1 MPEKIKESKDASGAI
16 LPPPVIF
23 AIVLLISYGLQRG
36 QPDESLPDP
45 LRLYLGLAL
54 AVVAIVL
61 AGLCIR
67 AFWRQKTSVDPYKP
81 VTALVVEGPFQF
93 SRNPMYI
100 ALTLLYLG
108 IAIYFGLVWAL
119 LLLPFALATIH
130 YGVIIREESYLERK
144 FGEDYL
150 AYKSRVRRWI

>member
-1 MPEKIKESKDASGAI
+1 MQTCNDG
-16 LPPPVIF
+16 
-23 AIVLLISYGLQRG
+23 
-36 QPDESLPDP
+36 
-45 LRLYLGLAL
+45 
-54 AVVAIVL
+54 
-61 AGLCIR
+61 
-67 AFWRQKTSVDPYKP
+67 
-81 VTALVVEGPFQF
+81 F